1 MYTVTFYSFKGG
13 VGRSMALVN
22 VAYMLAR
29 AGRRVLAVDFDLE
42 APGLCSYAAFH
53 RAQGQP
59 GLVEFVHQ
67 YIATDEAP
75 AVDDY
80 ITACEL
86 DGVPIWLMPAG
97 RHREP
102 SYSSRLNE
110 IDWKALYDNREG
122 FLLMEDLKQQW
133 AEYEGLGFDYV
144 LVDSRTG
151 HTDVG
156 GICTRQ
162 LPDAVVV
169 MFVPTPQNVEG
180 LAPIVRAIGA
190 ESAPV
195 RDRPVRL
202 HFCPSNVPDL
212 DDEEDILA
220 DLLQRAALDLDYAQ
234 PAAIIQHYDSL
245 ELLLQP
251 VVAQTSSSSRLT
263 RQYEELRRAI
273 VSENLEDR
281 EGALIALEQARTG
294 FQKARDDNDRS
305 ALERIGV
312 IASQVRALWPED
324 AAVAWARAALANTRI
339 QPQEELEALSIA
351 IDLGVNAGRAR
362 LHRAM
367 VNSSLGNYAA
377 AVADVEGLM
386 SLEAATVFEVAPAL
400 QIARSLAPGSVHS
413 LVHAGLLNDRIDAGG
428 KNSLLTSLMTSRE
441 GLVETRNVADALLPK
456 LVGRD
461 GFALVENSLMLSLIG
476 LGEFERA
483 IAIPGLDRAALL
495 VKATM
500 VDVFNYAIAEWGLT
514 GTPPAD
520 LARRTLELRSETKS
534 PFDANSLQ
542 CFALCHWMSGDVKK
556 ARVDVEAA
564 SAQTSAN
571 VVFSCWRYLMV
582 PSEVLKADLAEM
594 ASRLASGLS
603 LKPPFIE
610 EVGGAHTP

>member
-22 VAYMLAR
+22 VAFMLAR

-42 APGLCSYAAFH
+42 APGLCSFAAFQQ
-53 RAQGQP
+53 AQGRP

-67 YIATDEAP
+67 YVATDEAP
-75 AVDDY
+75 AVDGY

-102 SYSSRLNE
+102 SYSARLNE
-110 IDWKALYDNREG
+110 IDWKALYDEREG

-180 LAPIVRAIGA
+180 LAPIVRVIGA
-190 ESAPV
+190 EAAPV
-195 RDRPVRL
+195 RERPVRL

-220 DLLQRAALDLDYAQ
+220 DLLECAAKDLGYAQ
-234 PAAIIQHYDSL
+234 PAAIVQHYDSL

-251 VVAQTSSSSRLT
+251 VVAQTSSGSRLT
-263 RQYEELRRAI
+263 RQYDELRRAI
-273 VSENLEDR
+273 VAENLEDR

-294 FQKARDDNDRS
+294 FQQARADNDRS

-312 IASQVRALWPED
+312 VASQVRALWPED
-324 AAVAWARAALANTRI
+324 AEIAWARAALANTRI
-339 QPQEELEALSIA
+339 QPQDELEALSTA
-351 IDLGVNAGRAR
+351 IRLGRNAGRAR
-362 LHRAM
+362 LHRAI
-367 VNSSLGNYAA
+367 VNSSLGNHAA
-377 AVADVEGLM
+377 AINDVEELL
-386 SLEAATVFEVAPAL
+386 SREAATVFEVGPAL
-400 QIARSLAPGSVHS
+400 QIARSLAPERVHH
-413 LVHAGLLNDRIDAGG
+413 LLRAGLLNDRVDAGG

-441 GLVETRNVADALLPK
+441 GLVETRDHAEALLAK
-456 LVGRD
+456 LAGRD
-461 GFALVENSLMLSLIG
+461 GSGSVENSLALSLIG

-483 IAIPGLDRAALL
+483 IAFLGADRRALL
-495 VKATM
+495 ANAPM
-500 VDVFNYAIAEWGLT
+500 ADVFNYAVAEWGLT
-514 GTPPAD
+514 GIPPTD
-520 LARRTLELRSETKS
+520 MARRTLELRSETKT

-542 CFALCHWMSGDVKK
+542 CFAMCHWILDDPRRAS
-556 ARVDVEAA
+556 ADVEAA
-564 SAQTSAN
+564 SARTPAN
-571 VVFSCWRYLMV
+571 VAFSAWRYLMV
-582 PSEVLKADLAEM
+582 PSDTLAADLAEM
-594 ASRLASGLS
+594 SSRLASGS
-603 LKPPFIE
+603 ALKPPFLE
-610 EVGGAHTP
+610 EVGGAPTP